1 MGFFCSGALLLY
13 FKRQRRTMDIKKE
26 HRRGN
31 IPCYSL
37 YDIGQI
43 MVLTELVPE
52 LVQGDKLQI

>member
-1 MGFFCSGALLLY
+1 
-13 FKRQRRTMDIKKE
+13 MDIKKE